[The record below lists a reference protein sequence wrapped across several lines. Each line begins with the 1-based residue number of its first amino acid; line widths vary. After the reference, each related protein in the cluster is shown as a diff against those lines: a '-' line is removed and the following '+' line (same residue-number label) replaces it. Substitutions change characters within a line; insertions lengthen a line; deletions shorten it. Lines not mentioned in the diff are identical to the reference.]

1 MLTSIKTMDKHF
13 NFCKNFAYHNLP
25 DGSKVMI
32 WQGSNS

>member
-1 MLTSIKTMDKHF
+1 MLTSIKIGGKHF

-25 DGSKVMI
+25 DDSEVMI